1 VNHPCPPSPRLQQA
15 IAGTLAQLAVEA
27 EDFGVVLCMD
37 PEFAARHLEQLQN
50 IDRIA
55 QSLRE
60 LAGILAASDP
70 QAALSAVRL
79 GGLRADLEKALAA

>member
-1 VNHPCPPSPRLQQA
+1 MNPPCPPSPRLQQA

-37 PEFAARHLEQLQN
+37 PDFAARHLEQLQN

-60 LAGILAASDP
+60 LAGILSASDP
-70 QAALSAVRL
+70 QAALSDVRL
-79 GGLRADLEKALAA
+79 GGLRSQLERACNS

>member
-1 VNHPCPPSPRLQQA
+1 MNHPGPPSPRLQQA
-15 IAGTLAQLAVEA
+15 IAATLSQLAVEA

-37 PEFAARHLEQLQN
+37 PDFAGRHLEQLQN

-60 LAGILAASDP
+60 LAGILTASDP
-70 QAALSAVRL
+70 QAALSDVRL
-79 GGLRADLEKALAA
+79 GGLRHELERACKG